1 MDDEDDDEID
11 VSVDVDPEV
20 VVLVRLNVIAHVAR
34 EIASAVR
41 APKSALEIIMSS
53 IRDGLLAQ
61 VELIAFGAG
70 NAIVSYL
77 SLEIDWERHA
87 FLLTQGSAKHEFLLK
102 SDGPVDTQVAPMLAK
117 ARDYIQQCT
126 DNLGVQRVDAYYT
139 YRAGKREEANK
150 KYGTS
155 PTSADEAARLRKA
168 VSGQELSV
176 VDHNLSELRV
186 LYRHVRGT

>member
-1 MDDEDDDEID
+1 MDDEDDVEIE

-41 APKSALEIIMSS
+41 APESSLEIIMRS

-61 VELIAFGAG
+61 VELAAYGADDT
-70 NAIVSYL
+70 IVSYL
-77 SLEIDWERHA
+77 SLEIDWDRHA

-117 ARDYIQQCT
+117 ARDYIQQCS
-126 DNLGVQRVDAYYT
+126 DNLGVRRVDAYFT
-139 YRAGKREEANK
+139 YRPGRREEANQ

-155 PTSADEAARLRKA
+155 PTSTDEAARLRKA

-186 LYRHVRGT
+186 LYRHIRGS